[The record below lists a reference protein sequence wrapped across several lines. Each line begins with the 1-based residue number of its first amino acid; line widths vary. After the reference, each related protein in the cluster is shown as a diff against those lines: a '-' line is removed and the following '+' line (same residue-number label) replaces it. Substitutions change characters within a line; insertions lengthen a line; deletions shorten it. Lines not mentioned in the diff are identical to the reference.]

1 LPESVTPKETGTAV
15 PTLQRSCTTRCDTE
29 PESREDVFRAIFGAH
44 VADASQDSDFAWR
57 ASVGQCGI
65 VRYWQ
70 VEHGELRVVSRGNR
84 ASSASAR
91 ESLFRTGSFLLLV
104 VDNGSVDVELYN
116 GVRCLSAG
124 DALLFTAIEP
134 LTVTTRGRFAAT
146 WVNLPIWWLI
156 DLFGSGV
163 TGARVRLAADSASTE
178 ALRAV
183 LSKLRDPARRDLPE
197 DLVDLFGDVLLRC
210 LTIAGRSEPV
220 SEGPFDRI
228 SRFVGT
234 HYLQE
239 GLSPGDA
246 AAALGCSISSIHK
259 YCAAA
264 GTSFGKLLM
273 MMRLSHAA
281 YRLARNDARVS
292 QIAFDCGFTSVSHF
306 CNAFRAVYG
315 VTPKNARR
323 RHTP

>member
-1 LPESVTPKETGTAV
+1 MRSDTGA
-15 PTLQRSCTTRCDTE
+15 
-29 PESREDVFRAIFGAH
+29 ESRDEVFRSIFGAR
-44 VADASQDSDFAWR
+44 VADTSEGAGFAWQ

-70 VEHGELRVVSRGNR
+70 VEHDELRVVSRGNR
-84 ASSASAR
+84 ASSASVR
-91 ESLFRTGSFLLLV
+91 EGLLRTGSFLLLV
-104 VDNGSVDVELYN
+104 VHQGSADVELYN
-116 GVRCLSAG
+116 GVRRLSAG

-134 LTVTTRGRFAAT
+134 LTVTTHGRLAAT
-146 WVNLPIWWLI
+146 WVDLPIWWLI
-156 DLFGSGV
+156 DLCASGV
-163 TGARVRLAADSASTE
+163 TGARVRLVADSAATE
-178 ALRAV
+178 ALRSI
-183 LSKLRDPARRDLPE
+183 LSILCDPARRDLPE

-210 LTIAGRSEPV
+210 LTIAGRGEPV

-228 SRFVGT
+228 SRYVGT

-259 YCAAA
+259 YCATA

-306 CNAFRAVYG
+306 CNAFKAVYG

-323 RHTP
+323 RHVL